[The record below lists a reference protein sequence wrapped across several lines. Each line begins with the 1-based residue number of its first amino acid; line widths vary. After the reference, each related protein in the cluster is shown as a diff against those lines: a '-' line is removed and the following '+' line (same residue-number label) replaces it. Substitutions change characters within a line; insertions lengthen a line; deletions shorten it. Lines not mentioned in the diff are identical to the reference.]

1 MDNANFQKYLGMI
14 AANKQTYDSGFRPG
28 TKTLASREFDEDT
41 RRYNQDFA
49 EEKFRDRRDFSE
61 KRRQFDVGQSND
73 MALAALEGSG
83 GGGGGDVGGTYNSLT
98 ERMNSYENT
107 FLRAVSEYYL
117 KAKDESASSKRPRP
131 LGETIDYF
139 SQVGP
144 DKFDTIPLER
154 QQELMRGYIQ
164 RASVGAKNTNAVQA
178 LLGHRFFAD
187 YDPEKK
193 KVDVNNRPEYD
204 DTIK

>member
-49 EEKFRDRRDFSE
+49 EEKLRDRRDFSE
-61 KRRQFDVGQSND
+61 KRRQFDVGQSNT

-83 GGGGGDVGGTYNSLT
+83 GGSGGGGDVGGTYSSVT
-98 ERMNSYENT
+98 ERINSDENQ
-107 FLRAVSEYYL
+107 FLDYL
-117 KAKDESASSKRPRP
+117 SLAYRKNKENSQRP
-131 LGETIDYF
+131 LGETLDM
-139 SQVGP
+139 VGR
-144 DKFDTIPLER
+144 DGGKYFDTIPIER
-154 QQELMRGYIQ
+154 QQELAYNYVQ
-164 RASVGAKNTNAVQA
+164 RAGQGANNPAAVKA

-193 KVDVNNRPEYD
+193 KVDVNNRPE
-204 DTIK
+204 

>member
-1 MDNANFQKYLGMI
+1 MDNANFQKYLGII

-61 KRRQFDVGQSND
+61 KRRQFDVEQSNA

-83 GGGGGDVGGTYNSLT
+83 GGGVGSTYGSVT
-98 ERMNSYENT
+98 ERINSDET
-107 FLRAVSEYYL
+107 LFLDYL
-117 KAKDESASSKRPRP
+117 SSAYRKKKESSKRP
-131 LGETIDYF
+131 LGETLDMVYRD
-139 SQVGP
+139 VG
-144 DKFDTIPLER
+144 KYFDTIPIER
-154 QQELMRGYIQ
+154 KQELAYNYVL
-164 RASVGAKNTNAVQA
+164 RATQGANNPAAAQA

-187 YDPEKK
+187 YDPDKKK
-193 KVDVNNRPEYD
+193 KVDANNRPEYE
-204 DTIK
+204 